1 MARVCVPLLKLLPR
15 SHQSAVVEVV
25 ELRGLEVQ
33 AAPSSSSRRSMRSQ
47 QKRLQTFS
55 LKVELLSLLQLLRLD
70 GRFSSAS
77 CNKISIQASV
87 FGSGVLSSLILSLF
101 VFMVRYYLS
110 IAMTAPALPAFCN
123 SLFSEGGIDKVQ
135 SCLALTTHTRQHS
148 CLYATMC
155 HHVSPS
161 S

>member
-1 MARVCVPLLKLLPR
+1 
-15 SHQSAVVEVV
+15 
-25 ELRGLEVQ
+25 
-33 AAPSSSSRRSMRSQ
+33 
-47 QKRLQTFS
+47 
-55 LKVELLSLLQLLRLD
+55 VELLSLLQLLRLD

-135 SCLALTTHTRQHS
+135 SCLALTTHTRQHMRR
-148 CLYATMC
+148 CVITCPPLLNPPQLPTKTIVATPPPTTATTTT
-155 HHVSPS
+155 VIVR
-161 S
+161 